1 MGVPRSN
8 TWDVSHHLCKKYW
21 LTNGLPTMHSID
33 LGTYFCRN
41 LGVATLLWKSER
53 MILAFSKW
61 GLGSS
66 LRLPNLQ
73 SSISGVKTPLIEAL
87 FKSLESYQSLDIKN
101 GLA

>member
-1 MGVPRSN
+1 
-8 TWDVSHHLCKKYW
+8 
-21 LTNGLPTMHSID
+21 MHSID

-41 LGVATLLWKSER
+41 LGVATLLWKNER

-66 LRLPNLQ
+66 PRLPNLQ